1 MLYSFII
8 PYLRVQ
14 KGKVIFL
21 LLSIILGVALTVFNP
36 QVVRYFIDTATKGG
50 SWNALLVAAG
60 IFTLTT
66 IVLQL
71 NQILSVYLGDSV
83 GWKAT
88 NLLKQ
93 KLLQLI
99 MKRDVAY
106 INEHNSGEMLER
118 VEADCNNLFTLLS
131 HFCFQVLS
139 NMLLLIGVITMF
151 YIENWLMGTV
161 ILVFSIV
168 TLWLLIASRGVV
180 FKYSLKEREESTKYH
195 GFMEERINGAT
206 DIHTNGAGNYVMKKF
221 YNLHDSLFKASR
233 NSWVA
238 GRVTVWGTSVILI
251 ALGYVITFSVSVYL
265 YNQNEISIGTV
276 FLFFLYTE
284 LIFKP
289 LEQITYQL
297 QYLHGASASISRIMK
312 LMDNSTLV
320 STKDSAELSLDSPIQ
335 NVRFEDVDFSYDSNT
350 NVLKGISFSIAQGNV
365 LGLVGRSGSGKST
378 IIRLLCKMY
387 SPTRGKIELNSV
399 NITSIDEQAL
409 LNKIAYVTQHVQL
422 FQGTIRENITYFD
435 ESYSDQELTEVIRSL
450 GIGSWYERLPNGL
463 DTKIGNSGDGLSA
476 GESQLLAFIRIFL
489 RQPDIVLLD
498 EYSSRI
504 DPMTEQLLETALD
517 KLLENRIGI
526 VIAHRLKTVL
536 KTDQIIVLDK
546 GSIVEHGNTQAL
558 MQDPQSVFH
567 KMLQS
572 GMEEPV

>member
-1 MLYSFII
+1 M

-14 KGKVIFL
+14 KGKVNYL
-21 LLSIILGVALTVFNP
+21 LLSIIIGVALTVFNP
-36 QVVRYFIDTATKGG
+36 QLIRYFIDTATEGG
-50 SWNALLVAAG
+50 SWNALLLAAG

-66 IVLQL
+66 VLLQF

-93 KLLQLI
+93 KLLQII
-99 MKRDVAY
+99 MKRDIAY
-106 INEHNSGEMLER
+106 INEYRSGEMLER
-118 VEADCNNLFTLLS
+118 VESDCNNLFTLLS

-139 NMLLLIGVITMF
+139 NMLLLVGVITMF
-151 YIENWLMGTV
+151 YVENWIMGTV

-168 TLWLLIASRGVV
+168 TLWLLIASRGVI
-180 FKYSLKEREESTKYH
+180 FKYSLKEREESTEYY
-195 GFMEERINGAT
+195 GFIEERINGAI
-206 DIHTNGAGNYVMKKF
+206 DIHTNGADYYVMRKL
-221 YNLHDSLFKASR
+221 YSLHDSLFKASR

-238 GRVTVWGTSVILI
+238 GRLTVWGTSVILI
-251 ALGYVITFSVSVYL
+251 ALGYVITFSVSVFL

-276 FLFFLYTE
+276 FLFFFYTE

-297 QYLHGASASISRIMK
+297 QYLHGANASVSRIQN
-312 LMDNSTLV
+312 LMDISTSKSSENSQEEDLH
-320 STKDSAELSLDSPIQ
+320 LPIQ
-335 NVRFEDVDFSYDSNT
+335 NVRFNNVDFSYDSNT
-350 NVLKGISFSIAQGNV
+350 SVLKGISFSIVRGDV

-387 SPTRGKIELNSV
+387 LPTKGNIELNGVDISYVDESV
-399 NITSIDEQAL
+399 L
-409 LNKIAYVTQHVQL
+409 LSRIAYITQHVQL
-422 FQGTIRENITYFD
+422 FQGTIRDNITYFD
-435 ESYSDQELTEVIRSL
+435 DTYSDHDLTEVIRSL
-450 GIGSWYERLPNGL
+450 GLGPWYDSFPEGL
-463 DTKIGNSGDGLSA
+463 DTKIGNGGDGLSA
-476 GESQLLAFIRIFL
+476 GESQLLAFVRIFL

-498 EYSSRI
+498 EYSSRM

-526 VIAHRLKTVL
+526 VIAHRLKTVI

-546 GSIVEHGNTQAL
+546 GDIIEHGNTKTL
-558 MQDPQSVFH
+558 MQDSLSTFH

>member
-1 MLYSFII
+1 M

-14 KGKVIFL
+14 KGKVNYL
-21 LLSIILGVALTVFNP
+21 LLSIIIGVALTVFNP
-36 QVVRYFIDTATKGG
+36 QLIRYFIDTATEGG
-50 SWNALLVAAG
+50 SWNALLLAAG

-66 IVLQL
+66 VLLQF

-93 KLLQLI
+93 KLLQII
-99 MKRDVAY
+99 MKRDIAY
-106 INEHNSGEMLER
+106 INEYRSGEMLER
-118 VEADCNNLFTLLS
+118 VESDCNNLFTLLS

-139 NMLLLIGVITMF
+139 NMLLLVGVITMF
-151 YIENWLMGTV
+151 YVENWIMGTV

-168 TLWLLIASRGVV
+168 TLWLLIASRGVI
-180 FKYSLKEREESTKYH
+180 FKYSLKEREESTEYY
-195 GFMEERINGAT
+195 GFIEERINGAI
-206 DIHTNGAGNYVMKKF
+206 DIHTNGAGYYVMRKF
-221 YNLHDSLFKASR
+221 YSLHDSLFKASR

-238 GRVTVWGTSVILI
+238 GRLTVWGTSVILI
-251 ALGYVITFSVSVYL
+251 ALGYVITFSVSVFL

-276 FLFFLYTE
+276 FLFFFYTE

-297 QYLHGASASISRIMK
+297 QYLHGANASVSRIQN
-312 LMDNSTLV
+312 LMDISTSKSSENSQEEDLH
-320 STKDSAELSLDSPIQ
+320 LPIQ
-335 NVRFEDVDFSYDSNT
+335 NVRFNNVDFSYDSNT
-350 NVLKGISFSIAQGNV
+350 SVLKGISFSIVQGDV

-387 SPTRGKIELNSV
+387 LPTKGNIELNGVDISYVDESV
-399 NITSIDEQAL
+399 L
-409 LNKIAYVTQHVQL
+409 LSRIAYITQHVQL
-422 FQGTIRENITYFD
+422 FQGTIRDNITYFD
-435 ESYSDQELTEVIRSL
+435 DTYSDHDLTEVIRNL
-450 GIGSWYERLPNGL
+450 GLGPWYDSFPEGL
-463 DTKIGNSGDGLSA
+463 DTKIGNGGDGLSA
-476 GESQLLAFIRIFL
+476 GESQLLAFVRIFL

-498 EYSSRI
+498 EYSSRM

-526 VIAHRLKTVL
+526 VIAHRLKTVI

-546 GSIVEHGNTQAL
+546 GDIIEHGNTKTL
-558 MQDPQSVFH
+558 MQDSLSTFH